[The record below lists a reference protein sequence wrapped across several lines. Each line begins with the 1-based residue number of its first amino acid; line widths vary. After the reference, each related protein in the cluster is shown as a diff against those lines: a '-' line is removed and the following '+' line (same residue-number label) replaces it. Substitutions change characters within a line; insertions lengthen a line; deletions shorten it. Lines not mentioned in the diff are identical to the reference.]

1 MKGDLKVTE
10 YQVFF
15 EELKACYKSHGLLMN
30 ARFLSPGTPNPT
42 GSYLGGSIKSKN
54 SGHFS
59 NKTPHLAKFG
69 PPCSYKNSAMNN
81 KKTALKG
88 KKSDLRVFSN
98 LPDMLYLL
106 ALELS
111 QKIGRLPDALHAR
124 MVLTTDQNPSVKAYI
139 RQFGA

>member
-1 MKGDLKVTE
+1 
-10 YQVFF
+10 
-15 EELKACYKSHGLLMN
+15 
-30 ARFLSPGTPNPT
+30 
-42 GSYLGGSIKSKN
+42 
-54 SGHFS
+54 
-59 NKTPHLAKFG
+59 
-69 PPCSYKNSAMNN
+69 MNN

-88 KKSDLRVFSN
+88 KKSDLQVFSN